1 MPSDLPAKCNI
12 VATSGGMNMNPTCF
26 VEADGTIV
34 LQNAFAKQP
43 YFGGQ
48 QLSVTFGSLQLPD
61 SQRPILGISIESY
74 DVAGIQYYLVD
85 SFSSLTYQFFIP
97 NALHFIFNK
106 ITKNTE
112 FTYTETLFKFSSTV
126 AGGIPPGSILHI

>member
-74 DVAGIQYYLVD
+74 DVAGTQYYLVD
-85 SFSSLTYQFFIP
+85 SFDLSVFHSESP
-97 NALHFIFNK
+97 
-106 ITKNTE
+106 
-112 FTYTETLFKFSSTV
+112 TLYFQQNY
-126 AGGIPPGSILHI
+126 